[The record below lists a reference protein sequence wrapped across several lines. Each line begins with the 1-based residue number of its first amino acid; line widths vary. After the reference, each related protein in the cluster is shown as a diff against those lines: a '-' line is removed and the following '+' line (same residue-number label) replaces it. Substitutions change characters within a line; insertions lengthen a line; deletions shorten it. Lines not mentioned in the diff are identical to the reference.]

1 MAKLDWLEKNDY
13 LEQEI
18 GKEYA
23 WAAWLL
29 WGIAL
34 LLLLIPVRGS
44 ALHQYYVITAEDT
57 PSLTGHI
64 IRLEPSHGGRGIR
77 GGKGGHYKAEVE
89 IEYRGES
96 YRVTNV
102 GFNFTHAM
110 YEKARATGR
119 VPVYLNR
126 ACPEESVLS
135 KGVPFLQYF
144 ATGLFAAIS
153 LALIVGGILL
163 IRRK

>member
-13 LEQEI
+13 LENEI
-18 GKEYA
+18 RREYA

-44 ALHQYYVITAEDT
+44 ALHQYYIITAEDT
-57 PSLTGHI
+57 PSLTGHVV
-64 IRLEPSHGGRGIR
+64 RLEPAGRRRGIR
-77 GGKGGHYKAEVE
+77 GGKGGNYTAEVE

-110 YEKARATGR
+110 YEKALDTGR

-126 ACPEESVLS
+126 AYPEESVLS
-135 KGVPFLQYF
+135 KGVPFLQFF
-144 ATGLFAAIS
+144 ATGLFAVIS
-153 LALIVGGILL
+153 LVLIVGGILL
-163 IRRK
+163 MRRK